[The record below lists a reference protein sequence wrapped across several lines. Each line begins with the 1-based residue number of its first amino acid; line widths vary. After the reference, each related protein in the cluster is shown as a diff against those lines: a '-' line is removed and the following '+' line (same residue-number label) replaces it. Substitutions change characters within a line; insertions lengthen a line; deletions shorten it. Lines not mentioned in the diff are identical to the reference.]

1 MDTNLHA
8 NQIDQLIDRLSPL
21 WADPRERS
29 LLAKMVQAL
38 DDRYGLSGKM
48 ALEPGV
54 ADILAQMTGRLA
66 GAFGN
71 LSGLHGLKIL
81 DIACG
86 SNSSRAPAA
95 VHVNTP
101 FGKLTLGHPPKG
113 YTALFEPWFCRML
126 LELGADPVGVDMGDL
141 EREAFTHHRADL
153 GQTGA
158 LDFLPEHS
166 FDALQDSRLF
176 GSPEFTAQFP
186 RSADRLQVA
195 REIRR
200 QERRLL
206 KPGGILIHSDAL
218 DLVG

>member
-1 MDTNLHA
+1 MNTNPYA
-8 NQIDQLIDRLSPL
+8 NQLDQLIARLSPL
-21 WADPRERS
+21 WANPKERS
-29 LLAKMVQAL
+29 LLAKMLQAL
-38 DDRYGLSGKM
+38 DDRYGLSAKI

-66 GAFGN
+66 SAFGN
-71 LSGLHGLKIL
+71 ILSLPGLKIL

-141 EREAFTHHRADL
+141 DREAFTHHCADL
-153 GQTGA
+153 GQPGA

-200 QERRLL
+200 QELRLL
-206 KPGGILIHSDAL
+206 KPGGILIHSDAQ